1 MKNSRFYLLA
11 AALVTLAACGSDKD
25 GDNTPIN
32 EEPVAVKVTGSINNV
47 EVIKTRAADNQWE
60 NDDRIGVSGT
70 SGKLAYN
77 NKPYKYNN
85 SSSDFTPESGII
97 YLGATTGTFN
107 AYHPYIANG
116 ESITKNIVDQ
126 EKTLDF
132 LYAENVTVNRDK
144 PTLALKFDHKMSLL
158 KLHMEAGEG
167 FTNDDFKDNSKFEV
181 ELSGVSS
188 QATFNIKNGEVTVGG
203 AKGISFRPTVYKET
217 IKGQQSYYLLI
228 ILCPETIQ
236 DGITFSYIKDNVP
249 YDALLTAND
258 EGTNAM
264 AMEPG
269 KEYEYTVTVDKEK
282 VKVSSVTINDWTAAW
297 LVSKKV
303 NASIK

>member
-32 EEPVAVKVTGSINNV
+32 EEPVAVKVTGSINKAK
-47 EVIKTRAADNQWE
+47 VIKTRAADNQWE
-60 NDDRIGVSGT
+60 SEDQIGVSGT
-70 SGKLAYN
+70 SGELAYN
-77 NKPYKYNN
+77 NIPYKYN
-85 SSSDFTPESGII
+85 SRSDFTPVSGII
-97 YLGATTGTFN
+97 YFGATNGTFN
-107 AYHPYIANG
+107 AYHPYVANG
-116 ESITKNIVDQ
+116 ESITKNIVEQ

-132 LYAENVTVNRDK
+132 LYAENVTVNRNE

-158 KLHMEAGEG
+158 KLHMKAGEG
-167 FTNDDFKDNSKFEV
+167 FTNADFSDSKNFEV
-181 ELSGVSS
+181 KLNEVSS
-188 QATFNIKNGEVTVGG
+188 EATFNIKNGNVTAGG

-217 IKGQQSYYLLI
+217 IGGQDSYYLLI

-236 DGITFSYIKDNVP
+236 NGITFSYVKDEVSYDTLLVTNEGGANV
-249 YDALLTAND
+249 
-258 EGTNAM
+258 M

-269 KEYEYTVTVDKEK
+269 KEYEYEITIDKTK
-282 VKVSSVTINDWTAAW
+282 VNVSSVTINDWTAAW
-297 LVSKKV
+297 PESRKV

>member
-32 EEPVAVKVTGSINNV
+32 EEPVAVKVTGSINKAK
-47 EVIKTRAADNQWE
+47 VIKTRAADNQWE
-60 NDDRIGVSGT
+60 SDDQIGVSGT
-70 SGKLAYN
+70 SGELAYN
-77 NKPYKYNN
+77 NVPYKYN
-85 SSSDFTPESGII
+85 SSSDFTPVSGII
-97 YLGATTGTFN
+97 YFGATNGTFN
-107 AYHPYIANG
+107 AYHPYVANG
-116 ESITKNIVDQ
+116 ELITKNIVDQ

-132 LYAENVTVNRDK
+132 LYAKNVAVNRDE

-158 KLHMEAGEG
+158 KLHMKAGEG
-167 FTNDDFKDNSKFEV
+167 FTNADFSDSNNFKV

-188 QATFNIKNGEVTVGG
+188 QATFNIKNGEVAAGG

-217 IKGQQSYYLLI
+217 IGEQASYYLLI

-236 DGITFSYIKDNVP
+236 NGITFSYIKDEIP
-249 YDALLTAND
+249 YDALLTTND
-258 EGTNAM
+258 EGANVM

-269 KEYEYTVTVDKEK
+269 KEYEYEITIDKTK
-282 VKVSSVTINDWTAAW
+282 VNVSSVTINDWTAAW
-297 LVSKKV
+297 PESRKV

>member
-32 EEPVAVKVTGSINNV
+32 EDPVAVKVTGSINNV

-77 NKPYKYNN
+77 NIPYKYDG
-85 SSSDFTPESGII
+85 SSDFTPESDVI
-97 YLGATTGTFN
+97 YFGATTGTFN
-107 AYHPYIANG
+107 AYHPYVAND

-132 LYAENVTVNRDK
+132 LYAKNLEVNINE

-188 QATFNIKNGEVTVGG
+188 QATFNIKNGEVTAGG
-203 AKGISFRPTVYKET
+203 AKGISFRPTVYTET
-217 IKGQQSYYLLI
+217 IKGQQSYYLII

-236 DGITFSYIKDNVP
+236 DGITFSYIKDNIP

-258 EGTNAM
+258 GGTNAM
-264 AMEPG
+264 TMEPG

-282 VKVSSVTINDWTAAW
+282 VNVSSVTINDWTAAW
-297 LVSKKV
+297 KESKKV